1 MKKAVKVLLLALSS
15 TLIFSSCSFIDD
27 HGAYTPEEKFEEAIE
42 NLGYSGIEDYIWQN
56 YSMDDFAKITDHI
69 YDSDFIYD
77 HIHEHYSLWEV
88 LEWYDEQD
96 VMVEVVDR
104 DWIKKY
110 AEDYIEDY
118 IEDHLYDIIGDNLD
132 IVEEYLE
139 ENK

>member
-1 MKKAVKVLLLALSS
+1 MKKTAKVLLLALSS
-15 TLIFSSCSFIDD
+15 ALVFSSCSFFDD

-56 YSMDDFAKITDHI
+56 YSMDDFAKITYHT
-69 YDSDFIYD
+69 YDGDFAYGYITKYCSIGD
-77 HIHEHYSLWEV
+77 IVDWYGKQEIMDEV
-88 LEWYDEQD
+88 IGNGWLEEYMD
-96 VMVEVVDR
+96 
-104 DWIKKY
+104 
-110 AEDYIEDY
+110 DYIEDY